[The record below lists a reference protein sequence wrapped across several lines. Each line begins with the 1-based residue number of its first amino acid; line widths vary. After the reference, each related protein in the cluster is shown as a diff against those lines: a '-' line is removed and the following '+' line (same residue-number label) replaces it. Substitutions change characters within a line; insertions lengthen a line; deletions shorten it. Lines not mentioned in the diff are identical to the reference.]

1 MRTKLC
7 PTPPPYLEEPV
18 ATYLHIVKTEHV
30 CNRKRTYCN
39 RNSKPSCL
47 ISSCLLP
54 FLMDLPCAVVW
65 NLKRQRQVRS
75 IGAASNS
82 IEA

>member
-54 FLMDLPCAVVW
+54 FLEWICPAQSFGTSSASVKSDL
-65 NLKRQRQVRS
+65 
-75 IGAASNS
+75 
-82 IEA
+82 